1 MHPHL
6 LAVHR
11 LFLAEQQAFRKAHR
25 LIDLFESIIKTYT
38 VVIMSEYVRHN
49 RLS

>member
-1 MHPHL
+1 MHLHL

-25 LIDLFESIIKTYT
+25 LTDPFGASSKPIWW
-38 VVIMSEYVRHN
+38 
-49 RLS
+49 